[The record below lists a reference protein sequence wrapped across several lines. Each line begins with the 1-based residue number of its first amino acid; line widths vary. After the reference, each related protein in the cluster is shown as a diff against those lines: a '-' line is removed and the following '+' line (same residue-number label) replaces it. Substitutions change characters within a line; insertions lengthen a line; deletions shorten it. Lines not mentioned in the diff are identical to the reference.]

1 MMEKETK
8 PLTFYHLGK
17 VVKVI
22 NKTNSKNFDKKP
34 KIVSEMWDSNVVTCE
49 LGSADVKDGDYVV
62 ILFNGI
68 LQSQNIF
75 MQPVAVTDVL
85 SKEAGQEVWDKYKS
99 FMDKSKPVHPFTG

>member
-49 LGSADVKDGDYVV
+49 LG
-62 ILFNGI
+62 
-68 LQSQNIF
+68 
-75 MQPVAVTDVL
+75 
-85 SKEAGQEVWDKYKS
+85 
-99 FMDKSKPVHPFTG
+99 